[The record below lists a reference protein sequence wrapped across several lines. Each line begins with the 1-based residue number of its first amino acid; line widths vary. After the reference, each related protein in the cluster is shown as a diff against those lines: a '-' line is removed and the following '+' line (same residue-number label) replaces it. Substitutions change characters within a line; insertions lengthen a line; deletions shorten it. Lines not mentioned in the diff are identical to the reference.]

1 MGPNRHANRMWMF
14 PVRGLQLDGRTTY
27 LNNASYQLRV
37 VFIGCTDL
45 EPLSAQPAH
54 TPHPRHPRRGSAN
67 AAEGLRPVGHVFIK
81 LKTKKTPGEPGHTR
95 DHGCALPHLRP
106 RAASTW

>member
-37 VFIGCTDL
+37 VFIGCTGL
-45 EPLSAQPAH
+45 EPHTARQP
-54 TPHPRHPRRGSAN
+54 RVPRRADTR
-67 AAEGLRPVGHVFIK
+67 LRG
-81 LKTKKTPGEPGHTR
+81 G
-95 DHGCALPHLRP
+95 
-106 RAASTW
+106 